1 MTELDRRNVSK
12 NNEENAPP
20 RGYGIPPFMRG
31 RHRVAQTRQ
40 ACRHLAGIRQVARAL
55 GRESKG
61 ESVGTE
67 VGNSAI
73 AEMFLGSASVDS
85 TDVLQR
91 DDTSPAF
98 PVPR

>member
-1 MTELDRRNVSK
+1 M
-12 NNEENAPP
+12 
-20 RGYGIPPFMRG
+20 
-31 RHRVAQTRQ
+31 
-40 ACRHLAGIRQVARAL
+40 ARAL

-67 VGNSAI
+67 VGDSAI
-73 AEMFLGSASVDS
+73 AEMFLGSASVDL